1 MSYERIKFTL
11 LRVVLFVNL
20 QLNKQAFPS
29 FAPSKFVLIKWHPCI
44 IEQDKLTLDI
54 MQSLKV
60 HL

>member
-11 LRVVLFVNL
+11 LRVVLFVNS

-29 FAPSKFVLIKWHPCI
+29 FAHFKFVFIKWHSFI